1 MSSGDRGGAATLNAR
16 SSLRPQRWHVEIM
29 GVGLFGLLSL
39 VAFFIVVRPISHVAI
54 ARAATQSELA
64 DQRTLAA
71 QIRDVRKQLKQE
83 VALVQQAREA
93 SWVHLEPVKLLN
105 ARMAQIIDVAA
116 AQNLVIDES
125 WSREAESGEQVQR
138 IAISVSGKGSYSD
151 CAAFLHGLHER
162 LHDVRVTAF
171 ELSGNPNSPAQFQ
184 FDLVWY
190 AAPITVPDSK

>member
-1 MSSGDRGGAATLNAR
+1 MTAR
-16 SSLRPQRWHVEIM
+16 SPFRPQRWHVEIM

-39 VAFFIVVRPISHVAI
+39 AAFFIVVRPISHAAM
-54 ARAATQSELA
+54 ARDATESELA

-71 QIRDVRKQLKQE
+71 QIKQVRRQLTQE
-83 VALVQQAREA
+83 VALVQQARKA
-93 SWVHLEPVKLLN
+93 SWVHLEPAKLLN
-105 ARMAQIIDVAA
+105 ARMAQIVDVAA

-125 WSREAESGEQVQR
+125 WSREAESGEQFQT
-138 IAISVSGKGSYSD
+138 IPINVSGTGSYSD
-151 CAAFLHGLHER
+151 CAAFLHEVHER

-171 ELSGNPNSPAQFQ
+171 ELSGNPSSPGQFQ

>member
-1 MSSGDRGGAATLNAR
+1 MTAQSPF
-16 SSLRPQRWHVEIM
+16 RPQRWHVEIM

-39 VAFFIVVRPISHVAI
+39 AAFFIVVRPISHAAVA
-54 ARAATQSELA
+54 RNATQSELA

-71 QIRDVRKQLKQE
+71 QIEDVRKQLKQE
-83 VALVQQAREA
+83 VALVQKVREA

-105 ARMAQIIDVAA
+105 ARMAQIVELASTNNLIIDGSSSKGAEP
-116 AQNLVIDES
+116 DE
-125 WSREAESGEQVQR
+125 QFQM
-138 IAISVSGKGSYSD
+138 IPITVSGTGSYPD
-151 CAAFLHGLHER
+151 CAAFLHELHER

-171 ELSGNPNSPAQFQ
+171 ELSGNPSSPAQFQ

>member
-1 MSSGDRGGAATLNAR
+1 MTAR
-16 SSLRPQRWHVEIM
+16 SSFRPKRWHVEIM

-39 VAFFIVVRPISHVAI
+39 VAFFIVVRPISHAAMV
-54 ARAATQSELA
+54 RDATQSELA

-71 QIRDVRKQLKQE
+71 QIQDVRKQLKQE
-83 VALVQQAREA
+83 IELVQQAREA

-105 ARMAQIIDVAA
+105 ARMAQIVDVAA

-125 WSREAESGEQVQR
+125 WSREAESGEQFQM
-138 IAISVSGKGSYSD
+138 IPINVSGTGSYSD
-151 CAAFLHGLHER
+151 CAAFLHELHER

-171 ELSGNPNSPAQFQ
+171 DLSGNPSSPAQFQ

-190 AAPITVPDSK
+190 AAPIAVPGSK

>member
-1 MSSGDRGGAATLNAR
+1 MTAR
-16 SSLRPQRWHVEIM
+16 SPFRPQRWHVEIM
-29 GVGLFGLLSL
+29 GVGLLGLLSL
-39 VAFFIVVRPISHVAI
+39 AAFFIVVRPISHAAM
-54 ARAATQSELA
+54 ARDATQSELT

-71 QIRDVRKQLKQE
+71 QIEDVRKQLKQE
-83 VALVQQAREA
+83 VARVQQAGEA

-105 ARMAQIIDVAA
+105 ARMAQIVDVAV

-125 WSREAESGEQVQR
+125 WSRETESGEQFQM
-138 IAISVSGKGSYSD
+138 IPINVSGTGSYSD
-151 CAAFLHGLHER
+151 CAAFLHELHER

-171 ELSGNPNSPAQFQ
+171 DLSGNPSSPAQFQ